1 MDDAYGIVGSKN
13 ACHQRR
19 TLPMSSDSVPGEN
32 SKAIGILCAL
42 TVVALFAGFTLVSR
56 LGFTT
61 VLTVPDI
68 AMLRFGIA
76 GLLLFPVFLKYGLG
90 TLKWHQAAGL
100 AFTGGLGFAL
110 LAYTGFRLAPA
121 SHGAV
126 LLHGTIPLFTFVIVY
141 WTLRE
146 AVKRAQQIGLVLI
159 LAGIIAMAWDS
170 LSGATRLQALG
181 DGALLLAAICWS
193 AYGVTVKRLRVP
205 PVQAASIVATFS
217 MVSFVPVYFLL
228 PGKALH
234 LAAWQDIL
242 VQGAFQGVLLGVLS
256 IFVYT
261 RAVASLGAQQTA
273 LFTAAVPC
281 ITTVLAAFLLKEMP
295 SSAALLGVVM
305 VTAGMAIAMGNALQR

>member
-1 MDDAYGIVGSKN
+1 
-13 ACHQRR
+13 
-19 TLPMSSDSVPGEN
+19 MSSALIPGEN
-32 SKAIGILCAL
+32 TKAIGILCAL

-61 VLTVPDI
+61 ALTVPDI

-76 GLLLFPVFLKYGLG
+76 GLLLFPVLLKYGLG

-146 AVKRAQQIGLVLI
+146 AVKRAQKIGLVLI

-170 LSGATRLQALG
+170 LSAATPMQLAG

-193 AYGVTVKRLRVP
+193 VYGVTVKTAARTTRAGRVHRCDLLDGHLRARVLP
-205 PVQAASIVATFS
+205 ATR
-217 MVSFVPVYFLL
+217 
-228 PGKALH
+228 
-234 LAAWQDIL
+234 
-242 VQGAFQGVLLGVLS
+242 QGVAPRGGGKTSCCRALS
-256 IFVYT
+256 RVFCLVSYPSSLT
-261 RAVASLGAQQTA
+261 RA
-273 LFTAAVPC
+273 PW
-281 ITTVLAAFLLKEMP
+281 P
-295 SSAALLGVVM
+295 
-305 VTAGMAIAMGNALQR
+305 R